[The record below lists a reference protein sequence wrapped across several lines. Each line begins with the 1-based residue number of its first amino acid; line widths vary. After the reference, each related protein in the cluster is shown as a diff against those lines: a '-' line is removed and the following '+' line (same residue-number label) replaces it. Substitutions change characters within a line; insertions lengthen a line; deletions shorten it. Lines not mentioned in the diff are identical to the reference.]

1 MRPPVAWLRISLSL
15 SAMVETP
22 AGIEKHPRAREA
34 RPDALI
40 RRCCSLRTTRP
51 LLVQPLFALSALTP
65 TLIVKKVGALPLAG
79 LVSIA
84 LGFATV
90 LSAGLFWLFD
100 RGGWEAAEGML
111 AAKLPPSVGDPRL
124 LVLASNSIDS
134 TSSTYT
140 VVCPRLPFEPPPTRI
155 VHCWSLNPI
164 T

>member
-1 MRPPVAWLRISLSL
+1 MRPPVASLRISLSL
-15 SAMVETP
+15 SAMVEMP
-22 AGIEKHPRAREA
+22 AGIEKRPLPRET
-34 RPDALI
+34 RPEALI
-40 RRCCSLRTTRP
+40 RRCCPLRTTRP

-79 LVSIA
+79 VVSVA

-100 RGGWEAAEGML
+100 RGGWEAAEGTL
-111 AAKLPPSVGDPRL
+111 AVELPMSVVDPML

-155 VHCWSLNPI
+155 VNCWSLNPI